1 MPRRAVVVP
10 ADVREVLL
18 EIWAAND
25 RMNQLILE
33 HLDPRAWRARLP
45 GRTGRTIAAISWP
58 AGPTMVAY
66 MLAHEAH
73 HRGQVLM
80 LAHQLG
86 YRAHKAMYGIWQ
98 WEKLWK
104 QCGFTSGPR

>member
-25 RMNQLILE
+25 RLNQLILE

-45 GRTGRTIAAISWP
+45 GRTGRTIAAIF
-58 AGPTMVAY
+58 
-66 MLAHEAH
+66 AHVHNIRRKWLRLSAPH
-73 HRGQVLM
+73 L
-80 LAHQLG
+80 
-86 YRAHKAMYGIWQ
+86 KP
-98 WEKLWK
+98 
-104 QCGFTSGPR
+104 SGGG